1 VNPANATDK
10 SISWTSSNE
19 NVATVNNGAVTPVAA
34 GTAVITATANDGG
47 KTATCDLTVKAPAP
61 AAKILFTFD
70 DNFRDDVL
78 IAAPILGAKGYSGT
92 AYIVKSNIFEGN
104 WDNMMSTTDVNK
116 LYYDYGWDIGNHSA
130 THESLTSTDET
141 TMINEYITARQ
152 WLVSKGWV
160 RAASHVSYPYGETS
174 YSLMDLMNQNN
185 FLTGRTASIGLQPL
199 PVSNFFAL
207 KVQEV
212 GGPYTAAKTM
222 TAIDQAVASGSTI
235 ILMIHKINNTTYDYT
250 ITPSDFQSIV
260 DYVAAYEA
268 NGELEVNTI
277 TEWYDSVK

>member
-1 VNPANATDK
+1 
-10 SISWTSSNE
+10 
-19 NVATVNNGAVTPVAA
+19 
-34 GTAVITATANDGG
+34 
-47 KTATCDLTVKAPAP
+47 VKAPAPAP

-92 AYIVKSNIFEGN
+92 AYIVKNNIFEGN

-116 LYYDYGWDIGNHSA
+116 LYYDYGWDIGNHSV
-130 THESLTSTDET
+130 THASLTSTNET
-141 TMINEYITARQ
+141 TMINEYVTARE

-160 RAASHVSYPYGETS
+160 RAASHVSYPYGECS
-174 YSLMDLMNQNN
+174 YRLMDLLNQNG
-185 FLTGRTASIGLQPL
+185 FLTGRTASIGFQPL

-222 TAIDQAVASGSTI
+222 AAIDQAVASGSTI

-268 NGELEVNTI
+268 NGELQVNTI